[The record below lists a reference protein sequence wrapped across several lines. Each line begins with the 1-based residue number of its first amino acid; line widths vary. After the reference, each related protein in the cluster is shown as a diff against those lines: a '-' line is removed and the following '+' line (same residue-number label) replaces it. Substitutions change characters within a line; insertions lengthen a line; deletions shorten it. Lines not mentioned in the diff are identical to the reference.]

1 MTTREGWRWR
11 YQHVQAII
19 VAIGQYAEGATGD
32 REFFLNGPRTL
43 AKPCRATLPNRLRLG
58 YLANR

>member
-1 MTTREGWRWR
+1 
-11 YQHVQAII
+11 VQAII